1 MSLQVHGD
9 TIETLIQERRETEKE
24 NKQLQEQI
32 DLLRSRRLEI
42 EKGSG
47 AEKASEADSL
57 ADLDKQIEELTLEM
71 RERSAKLKNICRMAR
86 TISAGD

>member
-71 RERSAKLKNICRMAR
+71 RVRSAKLKNICRMAR